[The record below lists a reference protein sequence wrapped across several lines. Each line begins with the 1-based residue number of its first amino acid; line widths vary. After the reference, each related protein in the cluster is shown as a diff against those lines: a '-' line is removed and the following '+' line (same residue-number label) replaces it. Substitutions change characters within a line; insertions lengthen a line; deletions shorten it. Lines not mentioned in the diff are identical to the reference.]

1 MASPGPATRQ
11 LPNERP
17 RMAQV
22 VSPLP
27 GIFYTRPGPD
37 KDPFVLPGDRVQA
50 GQAIGI
56 VEVMKQFNEIAS
68 DVTGTVVS
76 VNAAEGDTVM
86 PGDVL
91 AVIDEG

>member
-1 MASPGPATRQ
+1 
-11 LPNERP
+11 
-17 RMAQV
+17 MAQI

-37 KDPFVLPGDRVQA
+37 KDPFVRPGDRVEA

-56 VEVMKQFNEIAS
+56 VEVMKQFNEITS
-68 DVTGTVVS
+68 DVSGTVVS
-76 VNAAEGDTVM
+76 VDAAEGDTVM

-91 AVIDEG
+91 AVVDEG